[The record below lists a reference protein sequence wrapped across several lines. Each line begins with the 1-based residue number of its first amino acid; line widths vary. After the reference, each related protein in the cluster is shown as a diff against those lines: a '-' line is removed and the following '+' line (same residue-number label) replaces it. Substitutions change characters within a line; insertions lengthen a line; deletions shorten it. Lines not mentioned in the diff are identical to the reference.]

1 MELRLEL
8 AKKDKSKP
16 FQKEELDKAIKSLKI
31 RKSRDPENLICDIF
45 REGVIGTDLKY
56 SLLLMFNRM
65 KDYMSIPN
73 CLKMANI
80 TMIHKKGSKLDLNN
94 WRGIY
99 VTSVL
104 RKILMKMLHERT
116 YQKVASSMTV
126 SQIGAQ
132 KLKSV
137 RNHIFVLNSIIS
149 DVLGS
154 VKKPPIDISVMDYSQ
169 MFDSESL

>member
-1 MELRLEL
+1 M
-8 AKKDKSKP
+8 
-16 FQKEELDKAIKSLKI
+16 
-31 RKSRDPENLICDIF
+31 ICDIF
-45 REGVIGTDLKY
+45 REGVIGTDLRH

-65 KDYMSIPN
+65 KDEMHIPD
-73 CLKMANI
+73 CLKTANI
-80 TMIHKKGSKLDLNN
+80 TMIHKKNNKLDLNN

-104 RKILMKMLHERT
+104 RKVLMKMLHERT

-137 RNHIFVLNSIIS
+137 RNHLFVLNSIIS
-149 DVLGS
+149 DVLGLA
-154 VKKPPIDISVMDYSQ
+154 KKPPIDISVMDYRQ
-169 MFDSESL
+169 MLDSESL